1 MYPCEGAREF
11 FAGGGK
17 MKIAKFKE
25 IRHALGM
32 IFSVREAPIEED
44 VFVYLDEDLIY
55 AAYQKDRTE
64 VIRFSNRH
72 QDALKRAFARKRPV
86 HAG

>member
-1 MYPCEGAREF
+1 
-11 FAGGGK
+11 

-25 IRHALGM
+25 IRQALGM

-55 AAYQKDRTE
+55 AAYRQDRTE
-64 VIRFSNRH
+64 VFRCGVMSCPSVAA
-72 QDALKRAFARKRPV
+72 DLVPAS
-86 HAG
+86 

>member
-1 MYPCEGAREF
+1 
-11 FAGGGK
+11 

>member
-1 MYPCEGAREF
+1 
-11 FAGGGK
+11 

-25 IRHALGM
+25 IRQALGM

-55 AAYQKDRTE
+55 AAYRQDRTE
-64 VIRFSNRH
+64 AFRFSKRH
-72 QDALKRAFARKRPV
+72 GETLKRAFMRDSPV
-86 HAG
+86 PVA